1 MKRFFKS
8 MAIILSCVF
17 ICTALAAADTGSEYI
32 AKDPDAEDTAQ
43 EWSSLKADYINGL
56 YLTLSVD
63 GAEVSLSSG
72 DIYLTDEGAFLF
84 SEEILTEAFGC
95 AVNVYDETSVKIL
108 KGSVLVSADTGSA
121 SVEAQSGTIEITSC
135 IEYINGVLYIPEE
148 VLTDCLGFTGG
159 IDTAALTAEYFSANE
174 DLNILPSYYSSADYG
189 RLPSVKNQGS
199 FGACWALAAVSAI
212 EANLLPETDVQ
223 LSADHII
230 YNNGFG
236 TAGESG
242 GDQIMSMSYL
252 LSWKGPVYE
261 EDDPY
266 GDGKTDDT
274 LEAVY
279 HVQEIQYIASG
290 DFEAIKEAV
299 MKYGAVETALYI
311 ATIDGIYIDDRHYN
325 YSEAAYCCSE
335 SGNAVNHEV
344 IIIGW
349 DDDYP
354 AENFEGDVTE
364 DGAFICLNS
373 WGDGFGDEGVFYV
386 SYEDAY
392 IGTSNVAYT
401 VIESADNYDNI
412 YQYDDVGWT
421 ANIGYGKN
429 KAYMA
434 NVFTAGADE
443 VLSAVGFYAT
453 GEDTSYEVYV
463 ITDYEDE
470 SSLSITGQVYASGT
484 LENAGYYT
492 ITLSE
497 EVELEAGESFA
508 VIVMV
513 DTTGEGKPLACEM
526 DTQTERTSTITTSGK
541 QSYIS
546 SGGSSWECTQDEYGA
561 NVCVKAYT
569 RLKTDQEE

>member
-1 MKRFFKS
+1 MKRFFKCMVIVFS
-8 MAIILSCVF
+8 LVF
-17 ICTALAAADTGSEYI
+17 ICTAIAAADPGGEYI
-32 AKDPDAEDTAQ
+32 AADPEAEDTVN
-43 EWSSLKADYINGL
+43 EWSTVMADYINGL
-56 YLTLSVD
+56 DLTLTVD
-63 GAEVSLSSG
+63 GTQVSLASG
-72 DIYLTDEGAFLF
+72 DIYLAQDGSFLF
-84 SEEILTEAFGC
+84 SEEIVTKAFGC
-95 AVNVYDETSVKIL
+95 AVNVYEETTVKIL
-108 KGSVLVSADTGSA
+108 KGSAEISVDIGST
-121 SVEAQSGTIEITSC
+121 SVEVGDETLETAFC
-135 IEYINGVLYIPEE
+135 IEYIDGVLYIPEE
-148 VLTDCLGFTGG
+148 ILTECLGFTGSV
-159 IDTAALTAEYFSANE
+159 DTETLTAEYAGADEALS
-174 DLNILPSYYSSADYG
+174 ILPSYYSSADYG
-189 RLPSVKNQGS
+189 RLPSVKNQGN

-252 LSWKGPVYE
+252 ISWKGPVYE
-261 EDDPY
+261 DDDPY
-266 GDGKTDDT
+266 GDGETDDS
-274 LEAVY
+274 LEAAY

-299 MKYGAVETALYI
+299 MVYGAVETALYI
-311 ATIDGIYIDDRHYN
+311 ATIDGQYIDNKHYN
-325 YSEAAYCCSE
+325 YSESAYCCSE
-335 SGNAVNHEV
+335 TGNAVNHEV

-354 AENFEGDVTE
+354 AENFEGNVTS

-392 IGTSNVAYT
+392 IGTTNIAYT
-401 VIESADNYDNI
+401 VVESADNYDNI

-434 NVFTAGADE
+434 NVFTAASDE

-453 GEDTSYEVYV
+453 GEDTSYEVYIV
-463 ITDYEDE
+463 TDYKDE
-470 SSLSITGQVYASGT
+470 SSLSINGQLYASGT
-484 LENAGYYT
+484 LSNAGYYT

-497 EVELEAGESFA
+497 EILLDAGQAFA

-513 DTTGEGKPLACEM
+513 DTTGQSKPLACEM
-526 DTQTERTSTITTSGK
+526 DTETQRTSTVTTSGK
-541 QSYIS
+541 LSYIS

-561 NVCVKAYT
+561 NVCLKAYT
-569 RLKTDQEE
+569 RLRD